1 MIMDLGSK
9 LNGFD
14 VILIF
19 FLVLFMM
26 KIQNHYSTRRRA
38 TEAVHYLD
46 QVVSVSASF
55 QMIGRHLLAF
65 SSVIKG
71 LVVSGYKY

>member
-19 FLVLFMM
+19 FSCFVHDG
-26 KIQNHYSTRRRA
+26 N
-38 TEAVHYLD
+38 TEPLQHTHEGHRGG
-46 QVVSVSASF
+46 F
-55 QMIGRHLLAF
+55 TI
-65 SSVIKG
+65 
-71 LVVSGYKY
+71 

>member
-26 KIQNHYSTRRRA
+26 EIQNHYSTHRRA
-38 TEAVHYLD
+38 TEAGSLFR
-46 QVVSVSASF
+46 SGCFSF
-55 QMIGRHLLAF
+55 SFISNDRAPSTGFLISDKRLGCF
-65 SSVIKG
+65 RV
-71 LVVSGYKY
+71 